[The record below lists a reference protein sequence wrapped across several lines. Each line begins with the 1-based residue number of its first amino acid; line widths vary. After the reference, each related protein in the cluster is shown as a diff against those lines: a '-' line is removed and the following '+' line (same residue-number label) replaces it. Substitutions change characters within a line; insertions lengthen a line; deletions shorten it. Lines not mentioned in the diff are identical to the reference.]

1 MSLYLLKAKVTK
13 RVFGISGPFQ
23 STESKLVHANN
34 VPEAKGKFE
43 INVRAKAAN
52 MQCDSIEFEY
62 LEIIDEIL

>member
-1 MSLYLLKAKVTK
+1 MSLYLLKANVTK

-34 VPEAKGKFE
+34 VPEAKIKFE
-43 INVRAKAAN
+43 NNIRGKAAN
-52 MQCDSIEFEY
+52 MECDSIQFEY